1 MGLLVGVGDFGIGD
15 LIARAEALY
24 ALLEELCGDSLSWEN
39 IINKPTTLADFG
51 ITDAYTQ
58 TEIAALL
65 AGKMDADFEYSW
77 NDLLDRPTNIADSG
91 ILDVYT
97 KEEVDELIGDLAIG
111 EHTHEISD
119 IVGLEDALDALQFKL
134 VSDLPATPAKNS
146 IYCVYAAGKFTLY
159 VTDGGST
166 PIVYNLDAV
175 TAAQL
180 ATALNSKQNKLTG
193 TDAQYVKGDGS
204 YGTFNKAAIGLGN
217 VANLAPADYPI
228 SDAQAAVNTSKAND
242 SEVLK
247 KTGNQTKTSGV
258 LEFMVSPVVPVAT
271 NSGDAVNLGQV
282 TIMLSDAVG
291 SPFSVDFG
299 NGIDTNYIL
308 NHGLNSED
316 LHVIFTRNS
325 DDRIVE
331 LAWGPV
337 DVDNIEVVCSLR
349 SIPSTD
355 FYHAIIL
362 DI

>member
-58 TEIAALL
+58 TQIATLL

-97 KEEVDELIGDLAIG
+97 KVEVDELIGDLAIG

-159 VTDGGST
+159 VTNGGT
-166 PIVYNLDAV
+166 PPVVYNLDAV

-193 TDAQYVKGDGS
+193 TSAQYVKGDGS
-204 YGTFNKAAIGLGN
+204 YGTFSKAAIGLGN
-217 VANLAPADYPI
+217 VSNLAPEDYPI
-228 SDAQAAVNTSKAND
+228 SGAQAIVNASKAND

-258 LEFMVSPVVPVAT
+258 LEFMVSPVVPAPAS
-271 NSGDAVNLGQV
+271 SGDAANKGYVDSQIQDSAKGELVFEFESASEEWIINHNLNRMPEPTIIVGGKKVMSDVEYIDNDALKIIHSAPQTGKV
-282 TIMLSDAVG
+282 TIK
-291 SPFSVDFG
+291 
-299 NGIDTNYIL
+299 
-308 NHGLNSED
+308 
-316 LHVIFTRNS
+316 
-325 DDRIVE
+325 
-331 LAWGPV
+331 
-337 DVDNIEVVCSLR
+337 
-349 SIPSTD
+349 
-355 FYHAIIL
+355 
-362 DI
+362 